1 MATPASELEWTL
13 RTVASSTRLFWRLLG
28 PIEWSGLSIEF
39 PADAPREPGIYLIRV
54 TLGDDTRTYVGEAAD
69 LSRRLRRYSGRPEE
83 RPYQRGMT
91 STNMRGRLTR
101 TFCAGGKAVIYLLQ
115 LPLEQSPARES
126 LDPARKDHRIM
137 IERLAIS
144 AAYLHGEQL
153 INEEG
158 FPAYPDGHPLQ

>member
-115 LPLEQSPARES
+115 LPLEQSPGQGEPRPRS
-126 LDPARKDHRIM
+126 QGPPDNDRTTRDLR
-137 IERLAIS
+137 RLPPWR
-144 AAYLHGEQL
+144 AA
-153 INEEG
+153 
-158 FPAYPDGHPLQ
+158 D